1 MNPIDR
7 VEFEKLKNE
16 VQMLRRELEERK
28 RQQIQMPLDEASIQA
43 LLQAL
48 YNKRIDR
55 LTIKDL
61 RYVTSTAVSWHF
73 VYQQMSAVYLSQTVL
88 M

>member
-55 LTIKDL
+55 LTVKDL
-61 RYVTSTAVSWHF
+61 RYVTSTAVS
-73 VYQQMSAVYLSQTVL
+73 
-88 M
+88 

>member
-61 RYVTSTAVSWHF
+61 RYVTSTAVS
-73 VYQQMSAVYLSQTVL
+73 
-88 M
+88 

>member
-1 MNPIDR
+1 MQPTR
-7 VEFEKLKNE
+7 QEFDQLKKE
-16 VQMLRRELEERK
+16 LADLRREVDMRK
-28 RQQIQMPLDEASIQA
+28 QQQIQIPLDDASVQA

-61 RYVTSTAVSWHF
+61 RYVTSTAVS
-73 VYQQMSAVYLSQTVL
+73 
-88 M
+88 

>member
-1 MNPIDR
+1 MSPSER
-7 VEFEKLKNE
+7 QEFEDMKREL
-16 VQMLRRELEERK
+16 QTLRREMNERK
-28 RQQIQMPLDEASIQA
+28 QQQLQIPIDDASIQA

-61 RYVTSTAVSWHF
+61 RYVTQTAVS
-73 VYQQMSAVYLSQTVL
+73 
-88 M
+88 

>member
-1 MNPIDR
+1 MNPTR
-7 VEFEKLKNE
+7 QEFEQLKQE
-16 VQMLRRELEERK
+16 VQTLRRELDMRK
-28 RQQIQMPLDEASIQA
+28 MQQIQIPLDDASVQA

-61 RYVTSTAVSWHF
+61 RYVTSTAVS
-73 VYQQMSAVYLSQTVL
+73 
-88 M
+88 

>member
-1 MNPIDR
+1 MSPQDR
-7 VEFEKLKNE
+7 KEFEKMKIEIAELKQE
-16 VQMLRRELEERK
+16 VEQRK
-28 RQQIQMPLDEASIQA
+28 RQQIQIPLDDASIQA

-61 RYVTSTAVSWHF
+61 RYVTSTAVS
-73 VYQQMSAVYLSQTVL
+73 
-88 M
+88 

>member
-1 MNPIDR
+1 MNPSR
-7 VEFEKLKNE
+7 QEFEQLKRE
-16 VQMLRRELEERK
+16 VADLKRELEQRK
-28 RQQIQMPLDEASIQA
+28 RQQIQVPLDEASIQV

-61 RYVTSTAVSWHF
+61 RYVTSTVVS
-73 VYQQMSAVYLSQTVL
+73 
-88 M
+88 

>member
-1 MNPIDR
+1 MNPTR
-7 VEFEKLKNE
+7 EEFERLRQE
-16 VQMLRRELEERK
+16 VSRLRQELDMRK
-28 RQQIQMPLDEASIQA
+28 QQQIQIPLDDASVQA

-61 RYVTSTAVSWHF
+61 RYVTSTVVS
-73 VYQQMSAVYLSQTVL
+73 
-88 M
+88 

>member
-1 MNPIDR
+1 MNPTRQEFDLLKQELQQLKQE
-7 VEFEKLKNE
+7 VE
-16 VQMLRRELEERK
+16 RRK
-28 RQQIQMPLDEASIQA
+28 QQQIQIPLDDASVQA

-61 RYVTSTAVSWHF
+61 RYVTSTVVS
-73 VYQQMSAVYLSQTVL
+73 
-88 M
+88 